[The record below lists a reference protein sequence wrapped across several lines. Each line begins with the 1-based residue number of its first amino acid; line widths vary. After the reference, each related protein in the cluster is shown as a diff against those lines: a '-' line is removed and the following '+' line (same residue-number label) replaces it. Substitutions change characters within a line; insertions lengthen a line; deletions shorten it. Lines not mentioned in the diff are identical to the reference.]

1 MSRSSFASCVRT
13 SRTSS
18 PVHYHSDSRTVG
30 GTRFAGGINFAVF
43 LPHTQETMSEIKLVY
58 FDLRARGEPIR
69 LVLET
74 AGKKYEDVRLSF
86 EEWPA
91 EKPSKCC

>member
-1 MSRSSFASCVRT
+1 MSALLEHRHLCTF
-13 SRTSS
+13 
-18 PVHYHSDSRTVG
+18 TVIHG
-30 GTRFAGGINFAVF
+30 QSAGLRFAGGINFAVF

-91 EKPSKCC
+91 EKPSKCY